1 MLVSGVSSAFTRLPG
16 STIRRLKRQGPGGGA
31 HGVGLTVQGDDV
43 ILVIRV
49 LPDGIT
55 GWMNRHMR

>member
-1 MLVSGVSSAFTRLPG
+1 VRTGLNAWHGQIVGQIGMLVA
-16 STIRRLKRQGPGGGA
+16 
-31 HGVGLTVQGDDV
+31 V

-55 GWMNRHMR
+55 GWIAARSR

>member
-1 MLVSGVSSAFTRLPG
+1 MGTAPAGVLLAI
-16 STIRRLKRQGPGGGA
+16 IRTTLNA
-31 HGVGLTVQGDDV
+31 WHGQIVGQIGLLIAV